1 MQKVIKIFMTLI
13 LLLSLGSF
21 LIACGDK
28 KPNEE
33 EQKPSQEPE
42 HQHVYVDGKCECGEK
57 DPSVPEIPVISVFDF
72 KETAYEIELEER
84 VTVELNIDEAA
95 DKAKIVYTSANPE
108 VATFVSGILKGVSV
122 GETTISISYKDEAND
137 LTKTITVKVTLTE
150 AEQAFY
156 DEAKAYDAKV
166 EALSNFTSSDV
177 EALKVLVEEL
187 DVLSIDV
194 LKYVTKGDIAIEMY
208 NKARA
213 LVIDEMIEAIPDVV
227 EVSHEA
233 QIKAAREAYKQ
244 AETNVRKHVEK
255 HEELKAKED
264 ALAKAIYDATPDAV
278 KLTYQE
284 ESYMKVNGNLVILAD
299 TAKKDPNTVLV
310 WESSDPSVATVVD
323 GVVTGIKP
331 GNAHISATIQG
342 TEYAMSLGITVLP
355 ETISEGLQFILDSH
369 NTEAFTKRRLPIG
382 SGTPNYY
389 YNVMGSVSDILFSN
403 LRINEMFLENGN
415 KSGDYYLRD
424 YYKASVEFITV
435 HYTANFT
442 SGAYNNANY
451 FASGD
456 GDVSIHYVTGNDGV
470 YHCLDDKLY
479 GAWHAGDSSS
489 REYSNSNEY
498 TDDGEHKVFSWIP
511 TGVKYDGCE
520 LLDIEWSVSDDF
532 YYEINGKKTSVK
544 LPETYDYKSRTTNH
558 IYNADG
564 TISSAPGFS
573 EQFSGREPE
582 SFFNDQNFPVKVVGD
597 EYYMG
602 STWWCYTQVYEGR
615 ICSSGGNTDSIGIE
629 SCVDKNSNLWYTWH
643 LTAQLV
649 AKLME
654 ENNLGIERVKGH
666 HFFSGKDCPQP
677 LLENDQEI
685 WYEFIEM
692 VEAEYKRRTVF
703 ADYEFTL
710 TTDDSTYLHKNGY
723 IKKWGESAQ
732 SLGYTVTIT
741 NGSETETITLYT
753 LIPAK

>member
-1 MQKVIKIFMTLI
+1 MQKSIKIFLLI
-13 LLLSLGSF
+13 IAILTMGCF
-21 LIACGDK
+21 LTSCKDK
-28 KPNEE
+28 
-33 EQKPSQEPE
+33 
-42 HQHVYVDGKCECGEK
+42 G
-57 DPSVPEIPVISVFDF
+57 IITTFDF
-72 KETAYEIELEER
+72 KEAAYEIELDER
-84 VTVELNIDEAA
+84 VSVELNLEEAVKL
-95 DKAKIVYTSANPE
+95 DNIVYSSANPE
-108 VATFVSGILKGVSV
+108 IATFVSGVLKGVSV
-122 GETTISISYKDEAND
+122 GETTISISYKDEKND
-137 LTKTITVKVTLTE
+137 LTKTITVKVTLTAE
-150 AEQAFY
+150 EQANY
-156 DEAKAYDAKV
+156 DAAKAFDAKV
-166 EALSNFTSSDV
+166 EALSNYTSSDV
-177 EALKVLVEEL
+177 EALKALVEEL
-187 DVLSIDV
+187 DTLDMNVA
-194 LKYVTKGDIAIEMY
+194 KYVTKGDAVIEMY

-213 LVIDEMIEAIPDVV
+213 LVIDELIEALPETVQ
-227 EVSHEA
+227 VSDEA

-244 AETNVRKHVEK
+244 ADTNVRKYVSK
-255 HEELKAKED
+255 LEELKAKED
-264 ALAKAIYDATPDAV
+264 ALNKAIYDATPDEV

-284 ESYMKVNGNLVILAD
+284 ESYMKINGNLVILAD

-310 WESSDPSVATVVD
+310 WESSNPSVATVVD
-323 GVVTGIKP
+323 GVVTGLQSGTSI
-331 GNAHISATIQG
+331 ITATIEG
-342 TEYAMSLGITVLP
+342 TEYTMSLGITVLP
-355 ETISEGLQFILDSH
+355 ETISEAVQFILDSH
-369 NTEAFTKRRLPIG
+369 NSEAFTKRRLPIG

-389 YNVMGSVSDILFSN
+389 YDVMGSVSDILFSN
-403 LRINEMFLENGN
+403 LKVNDMFLENGN
-415 KSGDYYLRD
+415 KSGDYYSRE
-424 YYKASVEFITV
+424 YYKANVEFIAV

-479 GAWHAGDSSS
+479 GGWHAGDSSS
-489 REYSNSNEY
+489 RYYSNSETY
-498 TDDGEHKVFSWIP
+498 TDDGEYKTFSWLP
-511 TGVKYDGCE
+511 TGVKYDGTD
-520 LLDIEWSVSDDF
+520 LLDVEFSVSDDF
-532 YYEINGKKTSVK
+532 YYEINGKKTTVK

-573 EQFSGREPE
+573 EQFEGRSPE
-582 SFFNDQNFPVKVVGD
+582 SFFNDQAFPVKVVNG

-685 WYEFIEM
+685 WKEFIEM
-692 VEAEYKRRTVF
+692 VKAEYTRRTKF
-703 ADYEFTL
+703 AGYEFTL
-710 TTDDSTYLHKNGY
+710 TTEDTTYLHKNGY
-723 IKKWGESAQ
+723 VKKWGDTAQ
-732 SLGYTVTIT
+732 SLEYTVTVT
-741 NGSETETITLYT
+741 NGNTTEEITLYT
-753 LIPAK
+753 YIPAK